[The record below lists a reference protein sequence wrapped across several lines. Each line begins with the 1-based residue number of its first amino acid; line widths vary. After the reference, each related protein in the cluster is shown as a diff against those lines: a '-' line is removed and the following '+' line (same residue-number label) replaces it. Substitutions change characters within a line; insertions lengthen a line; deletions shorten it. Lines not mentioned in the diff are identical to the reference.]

1 MAKEH
6 SENFVKDPNYNVKLN
21 DTSKG
26 VLGENATKLG
36 HYSES
41 TGGGVPLAKGEKLKD
56 HPVHR
61 VQQPR
66 DDEGKFTYNSVNG
79 KELKYGPSRGT
90 TTPPF
95 LQGIKL
101 TFFQPGTK
109 LKLDGPDGI
118 KVKIATIDMTVEEI
132 VTACKHYMA
141 EEGGFL
147 GMGEG
152 SSITKKGKKSV
163 EEKEAAPGQIGYV
176 DPKTLSESTQKQMA
190 DAQAKYQ
197 KPNFNWFVPKEK
209 PQEQPK
215 EEPKEKPNEN
225 PNLNPVTPSGA
236 EKKDETPTSNND
248 EDEILKQM
256 GLSADDK
263 EFDVE
268 SIKKDPKAFA
278 QSVQFK
284 SIWKLA
290 KQVGIDKPGK
300 VITAIVQGK
309 FKNPAAAK
317 KYFQNKLGGEK

>member
-6 SENFVKDPNYNVKLN
+6 SENFVKDPNIKVNLN

-26 VLGENATKLG
+26 LLGEGANKLG
-36 HYSES
+36 HFSES

-90 TTPPF
+90 TIPPF
-95 LQGIKL
+95 LKGVKL

-109 LKLDGPDGI
+109 LKIDGPDGI
-118 KVKIATIDMTVEEI
+118 KIKLSTINMTVDEI
-132 VTACKHYMA
+132 VAACKHYI
-141 EEGGFL
+141 EDESGFL

-152 SSITKKGKKSV
+152 SSITKKGRKSK
-163 EEKEAAPGQIGYV
+163 EEKEADAGIIGYQ
-176 DPKTLSESTQKQMA
+176 DPKTLSEGTQKQMA
-190 DAQAKYQ
+190 EAQAKYN
-197 KPNFNWFVPKEK
+197 KPNSNWFTPKPKPQPKPKE
-209 PQEQPK
+209 EPK
-215 EEPKEKPNEN
+215 EEPKEKPNDNPVKSSGAEADEN
-225 PNLNPVTPSGA
+225 PNQG
-236 EKKDETPTSNND
+236 ND
-248 EDEILKQM
+248 MNEILKQM
-256 GLSADDK
+256 GLNEDDK

-268 SIKKDPKAFA
+268 SIKSNPKEFA

-290 KQVGIDKPGK
+290 KQAGVDSPGK
-300 VITAIVQGK
+300 VLTAIVKGK
-309 FKNPAAAK
+309 FKNPAAVK